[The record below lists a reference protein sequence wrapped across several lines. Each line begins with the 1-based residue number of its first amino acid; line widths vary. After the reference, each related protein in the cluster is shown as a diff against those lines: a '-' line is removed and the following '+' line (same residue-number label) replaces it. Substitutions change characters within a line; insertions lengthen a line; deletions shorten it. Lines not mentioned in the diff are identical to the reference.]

1 MCFPTEAKE
10 RQRNMLPGLIPRLCF
25 EAGTRAIASRSAGER
40 DKWLMAV
47 IKLDPDVVE
56 VDGIWFI

>member
-1 MCFPTEAKE
+1 
-10 RQRNMLPGLIPRLCF
+10 MLPGLIPRLCF